1 MKVITV
7 AGMIS
12 AGKSSL
18 TEMISER
25 YNSLA
30 RYEEIPEILS
40 KWYGDARVVTEGE
53 RIPFLT
59 QLTFLTQRMNSI
71 RDCRT
76 SDSPSFA
83 VLDRSIYE
91 DRLFG
96 KLAWED
102 GGISDSEWEVYET
115 LVNTMWKE
123 LELIPQIHPDLTVY
137 IRISFETFYKRI
149 MKRGRS
155 IEVENYDKN
164 EAYFHK
170 LWSRYDDYMFNE
182 YQKFAQCRVLVIDGD
197 KYDFVEN
204 EADREVVM
212 QMIHEALIEEGVIE
226 SPENQPFPQFIE
238 GKKVKIFPE
247 WYTRQGY
254 VEGVVRGCY
263 SDGVGSMFTIDVEVE
278 GRENKLRLYEGQYEI
293 VEELSSEE
301 NRTN

>member
-12 AGKSSL
+12 AGKSTL
-18 TEMISER
+18 TELISNE

-30 RYEEIPEILS
+30 KYEEIPEILS
-40 KWYGDARVVTEGE
+40 KWYGDARVVTDGE

-71 RDCRT
+71 RECRT
-76 SDSPSFA
+76 SKESGFA

-96 KLAWED
+96 KLAHED

-115 LVNTMWKE
+115 LISTMWKE

-155 IEVENYDKN
+155 IEVANYDKN
-164 EAYFHK
+164 KEYFYK

-204 EADREVVM
+204 EADRKVVL
-212 QMIHEALIEEGVIE
+212 QMVHDALVDEGVIKDHKE
-226 SPENQPFPQFIE
+226 QQPFPQFIE

-247 WYTRQGY
+247 WYTKQGY
-254 VEGVVRGCY
+254 TEGIVRGCY
-263 SDGVGSMFTIDVEVE
+263 SDGCGSMFTIDVEVE

-293 VEELSSEE
+293 MEDTTHEI
-301 NRTN
+301 R

>member
-1 MKVITV
+1 MKLITV

-18 TEMISER
+18 TEMISQK
-25 YNSLA
+25 YDSLA
-30 RYEEIPEILS
+30 KYEEIPEILS

-76 SDSPSFA
+76 SKKSGFA

-115 LVNTMWKE
+115 LINTMWKE

-137 IRISFETFYKRI
+137 IRISFETFYTRI

-164 EAYFHK
+164 KEYFYK

-204 EADREVVM
+204 EDHKEIVL
-212 QMIHEALIEEGVIE
+212 QMIHEALVDEGVIQEKPE
-226 SPENQPFPQFIE
+226 SVINR
-238 GKKVKIFPE
+238 KVKITAPFYFNGE
-247 WYTRQGY
+247 YTEGLVTGY
-254 VEGVVRGCY
+254 YTDGTKNGTKSLDVTVEGYPVQ
-263 SDGVGSMFTIDVEVE
+263 
-278 GRENKLRLYEGQYEI
+278 LRLYDGQYEFL
-293 VEELSSEE
+293 ED
-301 NRTN
+301 

>member
-1 MKVITV
+1 MKLITV

-18 TEMISER
+18 TEMVSER

-30 RYEEIPEILS
+30 KYEEIPPILS
-40 KWYGDARVVTEGE
+40 KWYGDARVVTDGE

-76 SDSPSFA
+76 SKESGFA

-123 LELIPQIHPDLTVY
+123 LELIPQIHPDLTIY
-137 IRISFETFYKRI
+137 IRISFETFYQRI

-155 IEVENYDKN
+155 IEVANYDKN
-164 EAYFHK
+164 KDYFYK
-170 LWSRYDDYMFNE
+170 LWSRYDDYMFDE
-182 YQKFAQCRVLVIDGD
+182 YAKFAKCRVLVIDGD

-204 EADREVVM
+204 EDDRETVM
-212 QMIHEALIEEGVIE
+212 NMINEALIEEGVIE
-226 SPENQPFPQFIE
+226 EKPKSVVGRKVSITAPFYFGGKYTE
-238 GKKVKIFPE
+238 GIVTGY
-247 WYTRQGY
+247 YTDGTPNGSKSLDVT
-254 VEGVVRGCY
+254 VEGHP
-263 SDGVGSMFTIDVEVE
+263 SQ
-278 GRENKLRLYEGQYEI
+278 LRLYEGQYEFI
-293 VEELSSEE
+293 EGEK
-301 NRTN
+301 